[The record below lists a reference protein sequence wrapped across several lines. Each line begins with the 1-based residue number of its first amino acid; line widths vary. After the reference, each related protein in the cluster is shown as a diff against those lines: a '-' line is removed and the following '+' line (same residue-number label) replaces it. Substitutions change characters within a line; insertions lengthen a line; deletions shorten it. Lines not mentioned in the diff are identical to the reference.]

1 LNEIGVTFLLTG
13 QYSKALGSFDEALA
27 LTTSV
32 STDASRLIYSTL
44 WSNKTAAFYLMNDKG
59 NCIDAV
65 DKVIEFYRD
74 TVSSVAV
81 MESSSLTDLEY
92 LIKGIDDALRNAE
105 FVYNHFNIAS
115 DHLKEI
121 SLSLE
126 QVLN

>member
-1 LNEIGVTFLLTG
+1 
-13 QYSKALGSFDEALA
+13 
-27 LTTSV
+27 
-32 STDASRLIYSTL
+32 
-44 WSNKTAAFYLMNDKG
+44 MNDKG